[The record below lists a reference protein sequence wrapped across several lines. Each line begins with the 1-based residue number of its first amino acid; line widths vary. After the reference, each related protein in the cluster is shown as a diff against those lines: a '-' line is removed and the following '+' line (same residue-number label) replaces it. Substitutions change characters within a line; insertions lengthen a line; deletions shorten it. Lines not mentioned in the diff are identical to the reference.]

1 MALWNMESGNGA
13 YMMLW
18 RTGPYKFRVMEYRG
32 EPGDMLTNYDY
43 ILFHR
48 KYEGALR
55 STGAQLQ
62 LTPVTITDE
71 VRKKVWRNYLEATI
85 INSVSGEEV
94 WGLSPVG
101 PAIYKSAG
109 STVFVSNALKEIL
122 QQVEGQSFWFS
133 PGLRLF
139 G

>member
-1 MALWNMESGNGA
+1 MALWNMQAGNGA
-13 YMMLW
+13 HIMLW
-18 RTGPYKFRVMEYRG
+18 RTGPYKFRVMDYRG

-43 ILFHR
+43 ILFNR
-48 KYEGALR
+48 RYEGALR
-55 STGAQLQ
+55 ATGAQLQ

-85 INSVSGEEV
+85 INKVSGEEIR
-94 WGLSPVG
+94 GLSPRG
-101 PAIYKSAG
+101 PAIYQG
-109 STVFVSNALKEIL
+109 GESTVFVSSALKEIL

-133 PGLRLF
+133 PGLTLF